1 MQKETK
7 SSLTSLTGGNTTST
21 SHTGFSSRIN

>member
-7 SSLTSLTGGNTTST
+7 SSTYWFCS
-21 SHTGFSSRIN
+21 